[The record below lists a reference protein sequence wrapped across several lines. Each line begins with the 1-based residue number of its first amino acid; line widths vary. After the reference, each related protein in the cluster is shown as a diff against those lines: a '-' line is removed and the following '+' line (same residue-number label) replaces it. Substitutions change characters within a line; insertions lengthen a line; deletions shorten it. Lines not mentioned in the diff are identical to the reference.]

1 MEKIKE
7 IIQNLVDA
15 ECVIMLDFLSEKKY
29 KYLVEKVPENCFN
42 AIVDKYP
49 GDSINEVN
57 EDIINKFFTEEMKK
71 FHFMK
76 L

>member
-15 ECVIMLDFLSEKKY
+15 ECVMMLDLLSEKKY
-29 KYLVEKVPENCFN
+29 NYLVEKVPENCFN